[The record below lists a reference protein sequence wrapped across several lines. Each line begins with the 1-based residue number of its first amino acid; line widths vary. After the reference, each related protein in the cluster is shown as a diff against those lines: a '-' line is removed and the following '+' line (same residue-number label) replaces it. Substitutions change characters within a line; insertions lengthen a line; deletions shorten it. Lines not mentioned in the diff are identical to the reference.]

1 MNWSFLPHHLPHHF
15 PHSLPHA
22 ISPGIVPLFALVLTL
37 GAYLFGVEVQKRLR
51 NPLANPVLIA
61 IVIIGVTLRLLHLS
75 YQDYFTGAQFIHF
88 LLGPATVA
96 LAIPMVRALEHMRRG
111 FWPMISALLAG
122 CIVGI
127 VTGYGLVRLFGG
139 DQMVAL
145 SMAPKS
151 LTTPIAIAVSSA
163 IGGIPSL
170 SAVLAILGGI
180 LVAVAI
186 DPVLHWI
193 NIDEPAARGLAAG
206 TAGSGIG
213 ASRVIPQH
221 TLSAAFAGVAIG
233 ANGILTAVL
242 APILVPLL
250 KHW

>member
-1 MNWSFLPHHLPHHF
+1 MNWTTLPHTL
-15 PHSLPHA
+15 
-22 ISPGIVPLFALVLTL
+22 SPGIVPLFAIVLTL
-37 GAYLFGVEVQKRLR
+37 GAYLFGVELEKRLR
-51 NPLANPVLIA
+51 SPLANPVLIA
-61 IVIIGVTLRLLHLS
+61 IVLIGVTLRLLHLS

-96 LAIPMVRALEHMRRG
+96 LAIPMVRALEHMRRA
-111 FWPMISALLAG
+111 FWPMLSALLAG
-122 CIVGI
+122 SLI
-127 VTGYGLVRLFGG
+127 GLVSGYAIVRLLGG
-139 DQMVAL
+139 SQEVAL

-151 LTTPIAIAVSSA
+151 LTTPIAIAVSAS

-180 LVAVAI
+180 LVAISI
-186 DPVLHWI
+186 DPVLRWLKM
-193 NIDEPAARGLAAG
+193 DEPSAKGLAAG
-206 TAGSGIG
+206 TAGSGLG

-242 APILVPLL
+242 APIVVPLL

>member
-1 MNWSFLPHHLPHHF
+1 MNGSLLPLT
-15 PHSLPHA
+15 
-22 ISPGIVPLFALVLTL
+22 ISPGVVPLFALVLTL

-61 IVIIGVTLRLLHLS
+61 IVIIGVTLRLMHLS
-75 YQDYFTGAQFIHF
+75 YQAYFTGAQFIHF
-88 LLGPATVA
+88 MLGPATVA

-111 FWPMISALLAG
+111 FWPMMAALCAG
-122 CIVGI
+122 SLVGLL
-127 VTGYGLVRLFGG
+127 TGYGLVRLLGG
-139 DQMVAL
+139 SQAVAL

-151 LTTPIAIAVSSA
+151 LTTPIAIAVSQS

-170 SAVLAILGGI
+170 SAVLAIIGGI
-180 LVAVAI
+180 LVAVSI
-186 DPVLHWI
+186 DPLLHRLSI
-193 NIDEPAARGLAAG
+193 REPAARGLAAG

-221 TLSAAFAGVAIG
+221 TISAAFAGVAIG
-233 ANGILTAVL
+233 ANGIITALL

>member
-1 MNWSFLPHHLPHHF
+1 MNPITLPHTL
-15 PHSLPHA
+15 
-22 ISPGIVPLFALVLTL
+22 SPGIVPLFAIVLTL

-111 FWPMISALLAG
+111 FWPMMSALLAG
-122 CIVGI
+122 SLIGLI
-127 VTGYGLVRLFGG
+127 SGYAIVRLLGG
-139 DQMVAL
+139 SQAVAL

-151 LTTPIAIAVSSA
+151 LTTPIAIAVSAS

-180 LVAVAI
+180 LVAISI
-186 DPVLHWI
+186 DPILHWLKI
-193 NIDEPAARGLAAG
+193 NEPSAKGLAAG

-233 ANGILTAVL
+233 ANGILTAIL
-242 APILVPLL
+242 APIIIPLL

>member
-1 MNWSFLPHHLPHHF
+1 MIQVPIPHVL
-15 PHSLPHA
+15 
-22 ISPGIVPLFALVLTL
+22 SPGIVPLFAIVLTL
-37 GAYLFGVEVQKRLR
+37 GAYLLGVEIEKRLR

-61 IVIIGVTLRLLHLS
+61 IVIIGVSLRLLHLS

-111 FWPMISALLAG
+111 FWPMMSALLAG
-122 CIVGI
+122 SLIGLI
-127 VTGYGLVRLFGG
+127 SGYAIVRLLGG
-139 DQMVAL
+139 SQQVAL

-151 LTTPIAIAVSSA
+151 LTTPIAIAVSAS

-180 LVAVAI
+180 LVAVSI
-186 DPVLHWI
+186 DPVLHWLKI
-193 NIDEPAARGLAAG
+193 AEPSAKGLAAG

-242 APILVPLL
+242 APILVPFL

>member
-1 MNWSFLPHHLPHHF
+1 MNPIVLPHTL
-15 PHSLPHA
+15 
-22 ISPGIVPLFALVLTL
+22 SPGIIPLFAIVLTL

-51 NPLANPVLIA
+51 NPLANPVLIG
-61 IVIIGVTLRLLHLS
+61 IVLVGITLRVLHLS

-111 FWPMISALLAG
+111 FWPMLSALVAG
-122 CIVGI
+122 SLVGLLS
-127 VTGYGLVRLFGG
+127 GYGLVRLLGG
-139 DQMVAL
+139 SQAIAL

-151 LTTPIAIAVSSA
+151 LTTPVALAVSIA

-170 SAVLAILGGI
+170 SVAFAILGGI
-180 LVAVAI
+180 LVAVFI
-186 DPVLHWI
+186 DPLLHWLNI
-193 NIDEPAARGLAAG
+193 NEPSARGLAAG

-233 ANGILTAVL
+233 ANSILTAIL
-242 APILVPLL
+242 APIVIPLL

>member
-1 MNWSFLPHHLPHHF
+1 MTWPDLTQS
-15 PHSLPHA
+15 
-22 ISPGIVPLFALVLTL
+22 IPGTVRAGLPLFALTLTL
-37 GAYLFGVEVQKRLR
+37 GAYLLGVEIYKRLR

-111 FWPMISALLAG
+111 FWPMISALFAG
-122 CIVGI
+122 SLVGI
-127 VTGYGLVRLFGG
+127 LSGYGLVRLLGG
-139 DQMVAL
+139 SQTIAL

-151 LTTPIAIAVSSA
+151 LTTPIAIAVSST

-170 SAVLAILGGI
+170 SAVLAIIGGI
-180 LVAVAI
+180 LVAVSI
-186 DPVLHWI
+186 DSVLRWLKL
-193 NIDEPAARGLAAG
+193 DGPSAKGLAAG
-206 TAGSGIG
+206 TAGSGLG

-233 ANGILTAVL
+233 ANGILTALL
-242 APILVPLL
+242 APLLVPLL

>member
-1 MNWSFLPHHLPHHF
+1 MNLTTLPHTL
-15 PHSLPHA
+15 
-22 ISPGIVPLFALVLTL
+22 SPGIVPLFAIVLTL

-96 LAIPMVRALEHMRRG
+96 LAIPMVRAIEHIRRG

-122 CIVGI
+122 SLVGLI
-127 VTGYGLVRLFGG
+127 GGYGLVRLLGG
-139 DQMVAL
+139 SQAIAL

-151 LTTPIAIAVSSA
+151 LTTPIAIAVSA
-163 IGGIPSL
+163 NIGGLPSL

-180 LVAVAI
+180 LVAIAI
-186 DPVLHWI
+186 DPVLHLLKI
-193 NIDEPAARGLAAG
+193 TEPSAKGLAAG

-242 APILVPLL
+242 APVLVPLL

>member
-1 MNWSFLPHHLPHHF
+1 MTLSDLIQPLTLAVRAELPLV
-15 PHSLPHA
+15 A
-22 ISPGIVPLFALVLTL
+22 IVLTL

-51 NPLANPVLIA
+51 TPYANPVLIA
-61 IVIIGVTLRLLHLS
+61 IVLIGVTLRLFHLS

-96 LAIPMVRALEHMRRG
+96 LAIPMVRALEHIRRG
-111 FWPMISALLAG
+111 LWPMLSALLAG
-122 CIVGI
+122 SLVGI
-127 VTGYGLVRLFGG
+127 VSGYGLVRLLGG
-139 DQMVAL
+139 SQAIAL

-151 LTTPIAIAVSSA
+151 LTTPIAIAVSASV
-163 IGGIPSL
+163 GGIPSL

-180 LVAVAI
+180 LVAISI
-186 DPVLHWI
+186 DPLLHALKI
-193 NIDEPAARGLAAG
+193 NEPSARGLAAG

-221 TLSAAFAGVAIG
+221 TLSAAFAGIAIG

-242 APILVPLL
+242 APLLVPFL

>member
-1 MNWSFLPHHLPHHF
+1 MNWPDLTQ
-15 PHSLPHA
+15 SLPPA
-22 ISPGIVPLFALVLTL
+22 VRAGLPLFAIVLTL
-37 GAYLFGVEVQKRLR
+37 GSYLFGVEVQKRLR

-122 CIVGI
+122 SLIGLISGYGI
-127 VTGYGLVRLFGG
+127 VRLLGG
-139 DQMVAL
+139 SQVVAL

-151 LTTPIAIAVSSA
+151 LTTPIAIAVSSSM
-163 IGGIPSL
+163 GGIPSL

-180 LVAVAI
+180 LVAISI
-186 DPVLHWI
+186 DPVLDWLKI
-193 NIDEPAARGLAAG
+193 NEPSARGLAAG

>member
-1 MNWSFLPHHLPHHF
+1 MTWPDLTQ
-15 PHSLPHA
+15 SLTPA
-22 ISPGIVPLFALVLTL
+22 VRAGLPLFAIVLTL
-37 GAYLFGVEVQKRLR
+37 GAYLLGVEIQKRLR
-51 NPLANPVLIA
+51 SPLANPVLLA
-61 IVIIGVTLRLLHLS
+61 IVLIGITLRLFHLS

-96 LAIPMVRALEHMRRG
+96 LAIPMVRALEHIRRG
-111 FWPMISALLAG
+111 FWPLLSALLAG
-122 CIVGI
+122 SLIGI
-127 VTGYGLVRLFGG
+127 LSGYGLVRLLGG
-139 DQMVAL
+139 SQAVAL

-151 LTTPIAIAVSSA
+151 LTTPIAIAVSSS

-180 LVAVAI
+180 LVAISI
-186 DPVLHWI
+186 DPLLNWL
-193 NIDEPAARGLAAG
+193 NIHEPSARGLAAG

-233 ANGILTAVL
+233 ANGILTALL
-242 APILVPLL
+242 APLLAPLL

>member
-1 MNWSFLPHHLPHHF
+1 MNWSTLPHTL
-15 PHSLPHA
+15 
-22 ISPGIVPLFALVLTL
+22 SPGIVPLFAIVLTL
-37 GAYLFGVEVQKRLR
+37 GAYLFGVEVQKRLP
-51 NPLANPVLIA
+51 NPLANPVVIA
-61 IVIIGVTLRLLHLS
+61 IVIVGVTLHFLHLS
-75 YQDYFTGAQFIHF
+75 YQDYFTGAQFIYF

-122 CIVGI
+122 SLIGLI
-127 VTGYGLVRLFGG
+127 SGYAIVRLLGG
-139 DQMVAL
+139 SQAVAL

-151 LTTPIAIAVSSA
+151 LTTPIAIAVSAS

-180 LVAVAI
+180 LVAVSI
-186 DPVLHWI
+186 DPVLRWLK
-193 NIDEPAARGLAAG
+193 IDEPSAKGLAAG
-206 TAGSGIG
+206 TAGSGLG

>member
-1 MNWSFLPHHLPHHF
+1 MTPPDLTQFRPLAVRAGLPLCA
-15 PHSLPHA
+15 S
-22 ISPGIVPLFALVLTL
+22 GLTL
-37 GAYLFGVEVQKRLR
+37 GAYLLGVQIEKRLR

-61 IVIIGVTLRLLHLS
+61 IVIIGFTLHVLHIS

-111 FWPMISALLAG
+111 FWPMITALLAG
-122 CIVGI
+122 SVVGLI
-127 VTGYGLVRLFGG
+127 SGYGLVRLVGG
-139 DQMVAL
+139 SQAVAL

-151 LTTPIAIAVSSA
+151 LTTPIAIAVSAS

-180 LVAVAI
+180 LVAISI
-186 DPVLHWI
+186 DPVLHSLKI
-193 NIDEPAARGLAAG
+193 NEPSARGLAAG
-206 TAGSGIG
+206 AAGSGIG
-213 ASRVIPQH
+213 ASQVIPQH

>member
-1 MNWSFLPHHLPHHF
+1 MIWTTHIL
-15 PHSLPHA
+15 
-22 ISPGIVPLFALVLTL
+22 SPGIVPLFAIVLTL
-37 GAYLFGVEVQKRLR
+37 GTYLFGVEIEKRLR

-61 IVIIGVTLRLLHLS
+61 IVLIGVTLRLLHLS

-96 LAIPMVRALEHMRRG
+96 LAIPMVRALEHIRRG
-111 FWPMISALLAG
+111 FWPLVSALLAG

-127 VTGYGLVRLFGG
+127 ATGYGLVRLLGG
-139 DQMVAL
+139 SQEVAL

-151 LTTPIAIAVSSA
+151 LTTPIAIAVSAS

-180 LVAVAI
+180 LVAISI
-186 DPVLHWI
+186 DPVLDWLKIH
-193 NIDEPAARGLAAG
+193 DPSARGLAAG

>member
-1 MNWSFLPHHLPHHF
+1 MNWVTLPHTL
-15 PHSLPHA
+15 
-22 ISPGIVPLFALVLTL
+22 SPGIVPLFAIVLTL

-61 IVIIGVTLRLLHLS
+61 IVIIGVTLRLLHLT
-75 YQDYFTGAQFIHF
+75 YQDYFNGAQFIHF

-122 CIVGI
+122 SLIGLI
-127 VTGYGLVRLFGG
+127 SGYAIVRLLGG
-139 DQMVAL
+139 SQAVAL

-151 LTTPIAIAVSSA
+151 LTTPIAIAVSAS

-180 LVAVAI
+180 IVAVSI
-186 DPVLHWI
+186 DPVLNGL
-193 NIDEPAARGLAAG
+193 NIRDPSARGLAAG
-206 TAGSGIG
+206 TAGSGLG

-233 ANGILTAVL
+233 VNGILTAVL
-242 APILVPLL
+242 APVLVPML

>member
-1 MNWSFLPHHLPHHF
+1 MNWTTLPHTL
-15 PHSLPHA
+15 
-22 ISPGIVPLFALVLTL
+22 SPGIVPLFAIVLTL
-37 GAYLFGVEVQKRLR
+37 GAYLFGVEVQKRIP

-61 IVIIGVTLRLLHLS
+61 IVIIGITLRLLHLS
-75 YQDYFTGAQFIHF
+75 YQDYFTGAQFIYF

-122 CIVGI
+122 SLIGLI
-127 VTGYGLVRLFGG
+127 SGYAIVRLLGG
-139 DQMVAL
+139 SQAVAL

-151 LTTPIAIAVSSA
+151 LTTPIAIAVSAS

-170 SAVLAILGGI
+170 SAVLAIIGGV
-180 LVAVAI
+180 LVAISI
-186 DPVLHWI
+186 DPVLHWLK
-193 NIDEPAARGLAAG
+193 IDEPSAKGLAAG
-206 TAGSGIG
+206 TAGSGLG

-242 APILVPLL
+242 APILAPLL

>member
-1 MNWSFLPHHLPHHF
+1 MNWMTLPHTL
-15 PHSLPHA
+15 
-22 ISPGIVPLFALVLTL
+22 SPGIVQLFAIVLTL
-37 GAYLFGVEVQKRLR
+37 GSYLLGVELQERLR

-122 CIVGI
+122 SLVGI
-127 VTGYGLVRLFGG
+127 LSGYGLVRLLGG
-139 DQMVAL
+139 SQTIAL

-151 LTTPIAIAVSSA
+151 LTTPIAIAVSST

-170 SAVLAILGGI
+170 SAVLAIIGGI
-180 LVAVAI
+180 LVAISI
-186 DPVLHWI
+186 DPILRWLKLE
-193 NIDEPAARGLAAG
+193 EPSAKGLAAG
-206 TAGSGIG
+206 TAGSGLA

-233 ANGILTAVL
+233 ANGILTALL
-242 APILVPLL
+242 APLLVPLL

>member
-1 MNWSFLPHHLPHHF
+1 MNWPFLPHDLPHT
-15 PHSLPHA
+15 
-22 ISPGIVPLFALVLTL
+22 ISPGVVPLFALVLTL
-37 GAYLFGVEVQKRLR
+37 GAYLFGVEVQKRLN

-61 IVIIGVTLRLLHLS
+61 IIIVGVTLRLLHLS
-75 YQDYFTGAQFIHF
+75 YHDYFIGAQFIHF

-96 LAIPMVRALEHMRRG
+96 LAIPMVRALEHMRRS
-111 FWPMISALLAG
+111 FWPMMSALFAG

-127 VTGYGLVRLFGG
+127 VTSYGLVRLLGG
-139 DQMVAL
+139 DQTIAL
-145 SMAPKS
+145 SMTPKS
-151 LTTPIAIAVSSA
+151 LTTPIAIAVSA
-163 IGGIPSL
+163 TIGGVPSL
-170 SAVLAILGGI
+170 SAVLAILAGI
-180 LVAVAI
+180 LVAVTI

-193 NIDEPAARGLAAG
+193 KIDEPAVRGLAAG

-233 ANGILTAVL
+233 LNGILTAVL
-242 APILVPLL
+242 APILVSLL

>member
-1 MNWSFLPHHLPHHF
+1 MLPPT
-15 PHSLPHA
+15 
-22 ISPGIVPLFALVLTL
+22 ISPGVVPLFALVLTL
-37 GAYLFGVEVQKRLR
+37 GAYLIGVNVQKRLR

-111 FWPMISALLAG
+111 FWPMMTALVAG
-122 CIVGI
+122 SLVGL
-127 VTGYGLVRLFGG
+127 VTSYGLVRLLGG
-139 DQMVAL
+139 SQAVAL

-151 LTTPIAIAVSSA
+151 LTTPIAIAVSAS
-163 IGGIPSL
+163 IGGVPSL

-180 LVAVAI
+180 LVAVSI
-186 DPVLHWI
+186 DPVLHWMKI
-193 NIDEPAARGLAAG
+193 HEPSARGLAAG

-233 ANGILTAVL
+233 ANGILTAIL
-242 APILVPLL
+242 APIIVPLL

>member
-1 MNWSFLPHHLPHHF
+1 MNPIVLPRTL
-15 PHSLPHA
+15 
-22 ISPGIVPLFALVLTL
+22 SPGIVPLFAIVLTL

-51 NPLANPVLIA
+51 NPLANPVLIG
-61 IVIIGVTLRLLHLS
+61 IVLVGITLRVLHLS

-111 FWPMISALLAG
+111 FWPMLSALVAG
-122 CIVGI
+122 SLVGLLS
-127 VTGYGLVRLFGG
+127 GYGLVRLLGG
-139 DQMVAL
+139 SQAIAL

-151 LTTPIAIAVSSA
+151 LTTPVALAVSIA

-170 SAVLAILGGI
+170 SVAFAILGGI
-180 LVAVAI
+180 LVAVFI
-186 DPVLHWI
+186 DPLLHWLNI
-193 NIDEPAARGLAAG
+193 NEPSARGLAAG

-233 ANGILTAVL
+233 ANSLTAIL
-242 APILVPLL
+242 APIVIPLL

>member
-1 MNWSFLPHHLPHHF
+1 MNWPDLTQ
-15 PHSLPHA
+15 SLPPA
-22 ISPGIVPLFALVLTL
+22 VRARLPLFAIVLTL
-37 GAYLFGVEVQKRLR
+37 GSYLFGVEVQKRLR

-122 CIVGI
+122 SLIGLISGYGI
-127 VTGYGLVRLFGG
+127 VRLLGG
-139 DQMVAL
+139 SQVVAL

-151 LTTPIAIAVSSA
+151 LTTPIAIAVSSSM
-163 IGGIPSL
+163 GGIPSL

-180 LVAVAI
+180 LVAISI
-186 DPVLHWI
+186 DPVLDWLKI
-193 NIDEPAARGLAAG
+193 NEPSARGLAAG

>member
-1 MNWSFLPHHLPHHF
+1 MSWTTLPHTL
-15 PHSLPHA
+15 
-22 ISPGIVPLFALVLTL
+22 SPGIVPLFAIVLTL
-37 GAYLFGVEVQKRLR
+37 GAYLFGVEIEKRLR
-51 NPLANPVLIA
+51 KPLANPVLIA
-61 IVIIGVTLRLLHLS
+61 IVIIGITLRLLHLS
-75 YQDYFTGAQFIHF
+75 YQDYFTGAQFIYF

-122 CIVGI
+122 SLIGLLS
-127 VTGYGLVRLFGG
+127 GYAIVRLLGG
-139 DQMVAL
+139 SQAVAL

-151 LTTPIAIAVSSA
+151 LTTPIAIAVSAS
-163 IGGIPSL
+163 IGGIASL

-180 LVAVAI
+180 FVAISI
-186 DPVLHWI
+186 DPVLNWLKIH
-193 NIDEPAARGLAAG
+193 EPSARGLAAG

-233 ANGILTAVL
+233 ANGILTAIL
-242 APILVPLL
+242 APLL

>member
-1 MNWSFLPHHLPHHF
+1 MTPITLPHTL
-15 PHSLPHA
+15 
-22 ISPGIVPLFALVLTL
+22 SPGIVPLFAIVLTL
-37 GAYLFGVEVQKRLR
+37 GTYLFGVEVQKRLR

-61 IVIIGVTLRLLHLS
+61 IVLIGVTLHLLHLS

-96 LAIPMVRALEHMRRG
+96 LAIPMVRALEHIRRG
-111 FWPMISALLAG
+111 LWPMLSALLAG
-122 CIVGI
+122 SLVGLI
-127 VTGYGLVRLFGG
+127 SGYGLVRLLGG
-139 DQMVAL
+139 SQAIAL

-151 LTTPIAIAVSSA
+151 LTTPIAIAVSA
-163 IGGIPSL
+163 TIGGLPSL

-180 LVAVAI
+180 LVAISI
-186 DPVLHWI
+186 DPILHLLKI
-193 NIDEPAARGLAAG
+193 NEPSARGLAAG

-213 ASRVIPQH
+213 ASCVIPQH

-242 APILVPLL
+242 APLLMPLL

>member
-1 MNWSFLPHHLPHHF
+1 MNWMTLPHTL
-15 PHSLPHA
+15 
-22 ISPGIVPLFALVLTL
+22 SPGIVPLFAIVLTL
-37 GAYLFGVEVQKRLR
+37 GAYLFGVEIEKRLR

-61 IVIIGVTLRLLHLS
+61 IVLIGVTLRLLHLS

-111 FWPMISALLAG
+111 FWPLISAILAG
-122 CIVGI
+122 CIIGI
-127 VTGYGLVRLFGG
+127 VSGYGLVRLLGG
-139 DQMVAL
+139 SQAVAL
-145 SMAPKS
+145 SMTPKS
-151 LTTPIAIAVSSA
+151 LTTPIAIAVSAS

-180 LVAVAI
+180 LVAISI
-186 DPVLHWI
+186 DPILHWLKI
-193 NIDEPAARGLAAG
+193 NEPSARGLAAG

-242 APILVPLL
+242 APLLAPLL

>member
-1 MNWSFLPHHLPHHF
+1 MNWSTLPHTL
-15 PHSLPHA
+15 
-22 ISPGIVPLFALVLTL
+22 SPGIVPLFAIVLTL
-37 GAYLFGVEVQKRLR
+37 GAYLFGVEVQKRLP
-51 NPLANPVLIA
+51 NPLANPVVIA
-61 IVIIGVTLRLLHLS
+61 IVIVGVTLHFLHLS
-75 YQDYFTGAQFIHF
+75 YQDYFTGAQFIYF

-122 CIVGI
+122 SLIGLLS
-127 VTGYGLVRLFGG
+127 GYAIVRLLGG
-139 DQMVAL
+139 SQAVAL

-151 LTTPIAIAVSSA
+151 LTTPIAIAVSAS

-180 LVAVAI
+180 LVAVSI
-186 DPVLHWI
+186 DPVLRWLK
-193 NIDEPAARGLAAG
+193 IDEPSAKGLAAG
-206 TAGSGIG
+206 TAGSGLG

>member
-1 MNWSFLPHHLPHHF
+1 MTWPDLTQS
-15 PHSLPHA
+15 
-22 ISPGIVPLFALVLTL
+22 IPGIVRAGLPLFAITLTL
-37 GAYLFGVEVQKRLR
+37 GAYLLGVEIYKRLR

-61 IVIIGVTLRLLHLS
+61 IVIIGVTLRVLHLS

-111 FWPMISALLAG
+111 FWPMISALFAG
-122 CIVGI
+122 SLVGI
-127 VTGYGLVRLFGG
+127 LSGYGLVRLLGG
-139 DQMVAL
+139 SQTIAL

-151 LTTPIAIAVSSA
+151 LTTPIAIAVSST

-180 LVAVAI
+180 LVAVSI
-186 DPVLHWI
+186 DPVLRWLKL
-193 NIDEPAARGLAAG
+193 DGPSAKGLAAG
-206 TAGSGIG
+206 TAGSGLG

-233 ANGILTAVL
+233 ANGILTALL
-242 APILVPLL
+242 APLLVPLL

>member
-1 MNWSFLPHHLPHHF
+1 MTWMTLPHTL
-15 PHSLPHA
+15 
-22 ISPGIVPLFALVLTL
+22 SPGIVPLFAIVLTL
-37 GAYLFGVEVQKRLR
+37 GAYLFGVEIEKRLR

-61 IVIIGVTLRLLHLS
+61 IVLIGVTLRLLHLS

-111 FWPMISALLAG
+111 FWPLISAILAG
-122 CIVGI
+122 CIIGI
-127 VTGYGLVRLFGG
+127 VSGYGLVRLLGG
-139 DQMVAL
+139 SQAVAL
-145 SMAPKS
+145 SMTPKS
-151 LTTPIAIAVSSA
+151 LTTPIAIAVSAS

-180 LVAVAI
+180 LVAISI
-186 DPVLHWI
+186 DPILHWLKI
-193 NIDEPAARGLAAG
+193 NEPSARGLAAG

-242 APILVPLL
+242 APLLVPLL
-250 KHW
+250 KHC

>member
-1 MNWSFLPHHLPHHF
+1 MNGSLLPLT
-15 PHSLPHA
+15 
-22 ISPGIVPLFALVLTL
+22 ISPGVVPLFALVLTL
-37 GAYLFGVEVQKRLR
+37 GAYLFGVEVQKRVR

-61 IVIIGVTLRLLHLS
+61 IVIIGVTLRLMHLS
-75 YQDYFTGAQFIHF
+75 YQAYFTGAQFIHF
-88 LLGPATVA
+88 MLGPATVA

-111 FWPMISALLAG
+111 FWPMMAALCAG
-122 CIVGI
+122 SLVGL
-127 VTGYGLVRLFGG
+127 VAGYGLVRLLGG
-139 DQMVAL
+139 SQAVAL

-151 LTTPIAIAVSSA
+151 LTTPIAIAVSAS

-170 SAVLAILGGI
+170 SAVLAIIGGI
-180 LVAVAI
+180 LVAVSI
-186 DPVLHWI
+186 DPVLHWMKI
-193 NIDEPAARGLAAG
+193 RGPAARGLAAG

-221 TLSAAFAGVAIG
+221 TISAAFAGVAIG
-233 ANGILTAVL
+233 ANGILTALL

>member
-1 MNWSFLPHHLPHHF
+1 MNWSTLPHTL
-15 PHSLPHA
+15 
-22 ISPGIVPLFALVLTL
+22 SPGIVPLFAIVLTL
-37 GAYLFGVEVQKRLR
+37 GAYLFGVEVQKRLP
-51 NPLANPVLIA
+51 NPLANPVVIA
-61 IVIIGVTLRLLHLS
+61 IVIVGVTLHFLHLS

-122 CIVGI
+122 SLIGLISGYGI
-127 VTGYGLVRLFGG
+127 VRLLGG
-139 DQMVAL
+139 SQVVAL

-151 LTTPIAIAVSSA
+151 LTTPIAIAVSSSM
-163 IGGIPSL
+163 GGIPSL

-180 LVAVAI
+180 LVAISI
-186 DPVLHWI
+186 DPVLDWLKI
-193 NIDEPAARGLAAG
+193 NEPSARGLAAG

>member
-1 MNWSFLPHHLPHHF
+1 MNWMTL
-15 PHSLPHA
+15 PHSL
-22 ISPGIVPLFALVLTL
+22 SPGIVPLFAIVLTL
-37 GAYLFGVEVQKRLR
+37 GAYLLGVELQKRLR

-61 IVIIGVTLRLLHLS
+61 ILVIGVTLRLLHLS

-111 FWPMISALLAG
+111 FWPMMSSLLAG
-122 CIVGI
+122 SLIGLI
-127 VTGYGLVRLFGG
+127 SGYGIVRLFGG
-139 DQMVAL
+139 SQVVAL

-151 LTTPIAIAVSSA
+151 LTTPIAIAVSAS

-180 LVAVAI
+180 LVAISI
-186 DPVLHWI
+186 DPVLHWLKI
-193 NIDEPAARGLAAG
+193 NEPSARGLAAG

>member
-1 MNWSFLPHHLPHHF
+1 MSWPDLTQSFPPVVRAGL
-15 PHSLPHA
+15 
-22 ISPGIVPLFALVLTL
+22 PLFAITLTL
-37 GAYLFGVEVQKRLR
+37 GAYLVGVEIQKRFR

-61 IVIIGVTLRLLHLS
+61 IMIIGVTLRLLHLS

-122 CIVGI
+122 SLIGI
-127 VTGYGLVRLFGG
+127 VSGYGLVCLLGG
-139 DQMVAL
+139 SQTVAL

-151 LTTPIAIAVSSA
+151 LTTPIAIAVSTS
-163 IGGIPSL
+163 IGGNPSL

-180 LVAVAI
+180 LVAIAI
-186 DPVLHWI
+186 DPVLHRL
-193 NIDEPAARGLAAG
+193 NITQPSAKGLAAG

-233 ANGILTAVL
+233 ANGILTALL

>member
-1 MNWSFLPHHLPHHF
+1 MNPITLPHTL
-15 PHSLPHA
+15 
-22 ISPGIVPLFALVLTL
+22 SPGIVPLFAIVLTL

-111 FWPMISALLAG
+111 FWPMMSALLAG
-122 CIVGI
+122 SLIGLI
-127 VTGYGLVRLFGG
+127 SGYAIVRLLGG
-139 DQMVAL
+139 SQAVAL

-151 LTTPIAIAVSSA
+151 LTTPIAIAVSAS

-180 LVAVAI
+180 LVAISI
-186 DPVLHWI
+186 DPILHWLKI
-193 NIDEPAARGLAAG
+193 REPSAKGLAAG

-233 ANGILTAVL
+233 ANGILTAIL
-242 APILVPLL
+242 APIIIPLL

>member
-1 MNWSFLPHHLPHHF
+1 VNLITF
-15 PHSLPHA
+15 PHTL
-22 ISPGIVPLFALVLTL
+22 SPGIVPLFAIVLTL
-37 GAYLFGVEVQKRLR
+37 GAYLLGVEIQQRLH

-122 CIVGI
+122 SLIGI
-127 VTGYGLVRLFGG
+127 LSGYGLVRLLGG
-139 DQMVAL
+139 SQTVAL
-145 SMAPKS
+145 SMEPKS
-151 LTTPIAIAVSSA
+151 LTTPIAIAVSAS

-180 LVAVAI
+180 LVAISI
-186 DPVLHWI
+186 DPILHLLKI
-193 NIDEPAARGLAAG
+193 TEPSARGLAAG

-233 ANGILTAVL
+233 ANGILTAIL
-242 APILVPLL
+242 APLLAPLL
-250 KHW
+250 RHW

>member
-1 MNWSFLPHHLPHHF
+1 MNLTTLPHTL
-15 PHSLPHA
+15 
-22 ISPGIVPLFALVLTL
+22 SPGIVPLFAIVLTL

-75 YQDYFTGAQFIHF
+75 YQNYFTGAQFIHF

-111 FWPMISALLAG
+111 FWPMISALFAG
-122 CIVGI
+122 SLVGLI
-127 VTGYGLVRLFGG
+127 SGYGLVRLLGG
-139 DQMVAL
+139 SQAIAL

-151 LTTPIAIAVSSA
+151 LTTPIAIAVSAS
-163 IGGIPSL
+163 IGGLPSL

-180 LVAVAI
+180 LVAISI
-186 DPVLHWI
+186 DPILHLLKI
-193 NIDEPAARGLAAG
+193 HEPSAKGLAAG